1 MESKTIKVKKE
12 GLKKLYD
19 TLTNYPQISKEQVE
33 MELKKAFGEDAFKS
47 AGIKE
52 RVKTF
57 NDACRELGDEHSFV
71 KEWHL
76 GDNLSED
83 LEAYLKLR
91 VIVAAL
97 NEGGK
102 PEFTEDEWRYYPWF
116 WLYTQDE
123 INNMPCEEKERRNL
137 QIKQI
142 GHFAGFGYA
151 NTVDVPS
158 NTCAHFGP
166 RLCLRNSEL
175 ATYCG
180 KQFIEL
186 WMKFTTVQKGK

>member
-1 MESKTIKVKKE
+1 MDSKIEVKKE
-12 GLKKLYD
+12 DLKKLFD

-33 MELKKAFGEDAFKS
+33 HEMKKTFGDDVFKPKD
-47 AGIKE
+47 IKE

-57 NDACRELGDEHSFV
+57 EDACRELGDEHPFV

-76 GDNLSED
+76 GENLSED

-91 VIVAAL
+91 VIVAAF
-97 NEGGK
+97 NEGWK
-102 PEFTEDEWRYYPWF
+102 PEFTEDKWRYYPWF

-142 GHFAGFGYA
+142 GHYAGFAFADTY
-151 NTVDVPS
+151 NVPS
-158 NTCAHFGP
+158 YTYAYVGS
-166 RLCLRNSEL
+166 RLCLKNSEL

-180 KQFIEL
+180 KQFIEF
-186 WMKFTTVQKGK
+186 WMKFTTVQTEK